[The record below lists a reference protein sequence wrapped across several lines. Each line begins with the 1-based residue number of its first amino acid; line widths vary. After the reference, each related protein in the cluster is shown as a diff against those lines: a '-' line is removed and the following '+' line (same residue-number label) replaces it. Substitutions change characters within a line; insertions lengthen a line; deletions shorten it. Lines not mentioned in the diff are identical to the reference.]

1 MLINPSTVV
10 MDFYTATGF
19 LVQNV
24 PNRIYFQAWTD
35 SNRIAGFDFFNGS
48 VVMGRGNSAT
58 VIGTNITTMRG
69 RGFFEFIPSGNAL
82 PTIVFMGA
90 DGKTYTT

>member
-24 PNRIYFQAWTD
+24 PNRIYFQAWAD
-35 SNRIAGFDFFNGS
+35 SNREFTFDFQNAS
-48 VVMGRGNSAT
+48 VVQG
-58 VIGTNITTMRG
+58 
-69 RGFFEFIPSGNAL
+69 
-82 PTIVFMGA
+82 
-90 DGKTYTT
+90 